1 MVTRIGS
8 FANQQLILNAAL
20 RTQAL
25 LSESQIQAA
34 TGKKSQ
40 TFSGISEDTS
50 RLVNLKN
57 ELAKSQQ
64 FVTGI
69 DTVKK
74 RLSLMNFGL
83 EQIDKA
89 AREMRSLLRS
99 AINGDAADTINL
111 QQLSQQFLD
120 QVVELLNLRD
130 DSRFLFSGGKTDS
143 KPVDLANGA
152 YTAPTPPPF
161 DPTADTGYYEGDS
174 KIQEIRIDDGVVV
187 QYGILAAEPAF
198 EKVIRALDNIAR
210 TTFSSPIAAAEQQV
224 VNDAIALL
232 TEATENNGTDKT
244 VGELAANVALD
255 MRLLE
260 SQKNKHNEFI
270 NFAIESIGDIE
281 NVDRAEA
288 ISTLNFQRVQLEAS
302 FRIIARIGSLTLND
316 FLR

>member
-8 FANQQLILNAAL
+8 FANQQLILNATL
-20 RTQAL
+20 RTQSL
-25 LSESQIQAA
+25 LSESQLQVA

-40 TFSGISEDTS
+40 VFSGISEDTS
-50 RLVNLKN
+50 RLLNLKN

-69 DTVKK
+69 DTVEK

-83 EQIDKA
+83 EQIDEIS
-89 AREMRSLLRS
+89 REMRSLLRS
-99 AINGDAADTINL
+99 ALNGDAADTINL

-143 KPVDLANGA
+143 KPVDLTNGT

-161 DPTADTGYYEGDS
+161 DSTVDTGYYEGDS
-174 KIQEIRIDDGVVV
+174 TIQEIRIDDGVVV
-187 QYGILAAEPAF
+187 QYGILATESAF
-198 EKVIRALDNIAR
+198 EKVIRSLDNVAQ
-210 TTFSSPIAAAEQQV
+210 TTFSSPVTAAEQQV
-224 VNDAIALL
+224 INDAIALL

-244 VGELAANVALD
+244 VGELAADVALD
-255 MRLLE
+255 MRLID
-260 SQKNKHNEFI
+260 SQKDKHNEFI
-270 NFAIESIGDIE
+270 NFAVESIGDIE
-281 NVDRAEA
+281 NVDTAEA
-288 ISTLNFQRVQLEAS
+288 VATLNFQQVQLEAS
-302 FRIIARIGSLTLND
+302 FQIIARIGSLTLND